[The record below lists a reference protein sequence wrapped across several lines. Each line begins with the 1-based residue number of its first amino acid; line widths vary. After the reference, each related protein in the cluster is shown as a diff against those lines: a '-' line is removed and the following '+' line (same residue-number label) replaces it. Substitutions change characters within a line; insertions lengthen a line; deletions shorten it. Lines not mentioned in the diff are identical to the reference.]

1 MFWVRLGNSESLGFH
16 LCSDPLQKGLQPS
29 AAVQALVATHGSH
42 AKGQD
47 VHVERQQTQ
56 IWKTWHKQIGGQI
69 VHFVFSFLA

>member
-1 MFWVRLGNSESLGFH
+1 MHHVASPKTGEENTSSSVFWVRLGNSESLGFH

-56 IWKTWHKQIGGQI
+56 IWKT
-69 VHFVFSFLA
+69 